1 MNKLYAERK
10 FADDLSFHCYDR
22 WRWDLLVVQ
31 IVVLWEGET
40 DRFWTTTLHIM
51 KKLEKLA
58 AGLGMS
64 FWWSRCMTVRNN
76 LSHAH

>member
-1 MNKLYAERK
+1 
-10 FADDLSFHCYDR
+10 
-22 WRWDLLVVQ
+22 VVQ

-64 FWWSRCMTVRNN
+64 F
-76 LSHAH
+76 